1 MKFRSTVPALV
12 LLGAACLGCNKI
24 PLKPRTPV
32 PAGTAVFRFT
42 RVVKGPLELS
52 IDGTRI
58 PVQQLPKGANSLR
71 VSGLSVG
78 KHKFF
83 ITSQHEIFSPDM
95 GELDMDADQ
104 GRYLVTLTQQLESV
118 LYGKP
123 DALPPAE
130 GLPGVTAA
138 LLK

>member
-1 MKFRSTVPALV
+1 M
-12 LLGAACLGCNKI
+12 
-24 PLKPRTPV
+24 
-32 PAGTAVFRFT
+32 
-42 RVVKGPLELS
+42 
-52 IDGTRI
+52 
-58 PVQQLPKGANSLR
+58 
-71 VSGLSVG
+71 G